1 MKKLLVCQNV
11 CPIIAEKDHE
21 IACLKKE
28 NRSHVRRL
36 ERNREYTRELER
48 RLSKVRQAAF
58 GDLGEPKIT
67 GGP

>member
-1 MKKLLVCQNV
+1 MKKLLICEKV
-11 CPIIAEKDHE
+11 CPVVAELRHE
-21 IACLKKE
+21 IACLKQE
-28 NRSHVRRL
+28 NHSHVKRL
-36 ERNREYTRELER
+36 ERNREYTRDLER